1 GLIAEWILAASA
13 GRTKAIVA
21 IPVSLAFLLMVSSFR
36 LRGESV
42 RDLGLR
48 VDNFVQAMKLLLLPM
63 IVVSILSLLIGWVFG
78 GRPDFFRWHTE
89 RYLVAQLSLGFA
101 WGFVQQYV
109 LQGFLN
115 RRLQIILGPGIQSI
129 LITATI
135 FSGLH
140 FPNPWLMVM
149 TFIG

>member
-1 GLIAEWILAASA
+1 ALSLSCRLEKSMDSASPEISVEVGLGVTPSDRALAAWEVASVVTSGLIAEWILAASA

-101 WGFVQQYV
+101 WGFVQ
-109 LQGFLN
+109 
-115 RRLQIILGPGIQSI
+115 
-129 LITATI
+129 
-135 FSGLH
+135 
-140 FPNPWLMVM
+140 
-149 TFIG
+149 